1 MTKRRVKFDRSS
13 KRRHGSGGFQ
23 IEILFPGL
31 AAGSS
36 TDSGI
41 GTIGRI
47 DHARVQPGTLIS
59 MHPHRDDEILTYLRS
74 GRVRHSDT
82 VGRAEEISP
91 ARLML
96 MNAGAEFQHEELVDE
111 AGGTLHALQI
121 FFRPGMGGLSPKVQ
135 FVDLDAPDSENAWR
149 WLAGP
154 EDRAPLQ
161 VRSHSWL
168 EDGKF
173 YKDTG
178 LGLPPSRRPGL
189 TRLLYVFDG
198 AIRMGDLM
206 IESGES
212 VLLTADDRRLDVET
226 TSTLVLFSTDENEP
240 CFRGGM
246 FSGNLVGS

>member
-1 MTKRRVKFDRSS
+1 MTRRVKFDRSS

-31 AAGSS
+31 AAGSRE
-36 TDSGI
+36 DSGI

-47 DHARVQPGTLIS
+47 DHARVQPGTLIP

-82 VGRAEEISP
+82 VGKAEEISP
-91 ARLML
+91 ARLIL
-96 MNAGAEFQHEELVDE
+96 MNAGAEFQHEELVDA
-111 AGGTLHALQI
+111 AGETLQGLQI
-121 FFRPGMGGLSPKVQ
+121 FFRPEREGLDPKVQ

-154 EDRAPLQ
+154 EDDAPLQ
-161 VRSHSWL
+161 VRSQSWL

-173 YKDTG
+173 SKGTS
-178 LGLPPSRRPGL
+178 LGLPPLRRPGL
-189 TRLLYVFDG
+189 TQLLYVFDG
-198 AIRMGDLM
+198 TIRIGDLM

-212 VLLTADDRRLDVET
+212 VLLTADDRWLDVET
-226 TSTLVLFSTDENEP
+226 TSTLVLFTTDETAP

-246 FSGNLVGS
+246 FSGNLMES